1 MTTPDPL
8 DLDHVQG
15 TALAALLLTTTTLRL
30 FREKGLAQ
38 QEEVNSLFRV
48 VLGTLEKMPNIS
60 EPAAQAAH
68 GLVSSLAATM
78 GFPQGAP
85 H

>member
-1 MTTPDPL
+1 MTTASPL

-15 TALAALLLTTTTLRL
+15 TALAAMLLTTTTLRL
-30 FREKGLAQ
+30 LREKGVAQ
-38 QEEVNSLFRV
+38 QEEVNALFRI

-60 EPAAQAAH
+60 EPAAQAAQ
-68 GLVSSLAATM
+68 GLISSLAATM
-78 GFPQGAP
+78 GFPQGTP